1 MVAEIATAK
10 TGKHG
15 AAKTLVTFI
24 DSATGLKKYKM
35 MLKNDVLEVITS
47 AKKLNSYF
55 KKSFDDLVMGQ
66 SSTQGSWQDESLVLS
81 FFKDPKGLDA
91 LKDFFE
97 DISDNGIKKK
107 VWLTVLAIYVFSK
120 FFESKSDE
128 WNLIVQKGYKY
139 LRG

>member
-1 MVAEIATAK
+1 
-10 TGKHG
+10 
-15 AAKTLVTFI
+15 
-24 DSATGLKKYKM
+24 
-35 MLKNDVLEVITS
+35 
-47 AKKLNSYF
+47 
-55 KKSFDDLVMGQ
+55 MGQ

-81 FFKDPKGLDA
+81 FFKDPKELDV

-97 DISDNGIKKK
+97 DIFDKGIKKK

-139 LRG
+139 LKA

>member
-1 MVAEIATAK
+1 MVMIDGQECMVAEVSTAK

-15 AAKTLVTFI
+15 AAKTLVTVI
-24 DSATGLKKYKM
+24 DPATGQKKDKM
-35 MLKNDVLEVITS
+35 LSQNDEIQVVTS
-47 AKKLNSYF
+47 AKGLNSYF
-55 KKSFDDLVMGQ
+55 KKSFDDLIMGQ

-81 FFKDPKGLDA
+81 FFKDPKELEV

-97 DISDNGIKKK
+97 DISDQGIKKK

-128 WNLIVQKGYKY
+128 W
-139 LRG
+139 